1 MEITVSKTALL
12 DKLKSIGRIIQPKN
26 SLPAY
31 DNFLFVV
38 DEFGIIIVTAGEE
51 GGRISTNIDGK
62 SDFTSRSFMANAK
75 TLLDGLKEIPE
86 QPLAITIYEKELVVK
101 YANGKFSIPI
111 EKGDQ
116 YPAMNTDNTA
126 IPFLV
131 SGTDLLYGIRQVQFC
146 SANDELRP
154 VLNGVYFDIGLE
166 YTSFVA
172 TDGTRLA
179 MIENPNSYTRKER
192 AAFILPSKF
201 AKVLSNIVPEDC
213 MQVEISV
220 NQTNILIE
228 FDSYR
233 LICRMIEGR
242 FPNYRAVIPQKQPNR
257 AVLKKTDIVSALKR
271 VSVFCDENSSLVVL
285 KFSLDSLKITAHNL
299 DFCKSAE
306 ETVTLQSGCDIEI
319 GFRSNFLIEMVNN
332 IPSEDIAI
340 TMSDPSQA
348 SLLTRCDEKVKS
360 LTTRSSGNPDFTL
373 EAFYEYLEKF
383 FMKLQNEGETAK
395 SPKDAM
401 SHFARWLTVELKNK
415 KDERRINKS
424 RNAGGTKAVADS
436 PGDSSNPKGS
446 NSDTTGLTG
455 WIDSLSIGR

>member
-360 LTTRSSGNPDFTL
+360 LT
-373 EAFYEYLEKF
+373 YLL
-383 FMKLQNEGETAK
+383 M
-395 SPKDAM
+395 P
-401 SHFARWLTVELKNK
+401 
-415 KDERRINKS
+415 
-424 RNAGGTKAVADS
+424 
-436 PGDSSNPKGS
+436 
-446 NSDTTGLTG
+446 
-455 WIDSLSIGR
+455 LSINY

>member
-31 DNFLFVV
+31 DNFLFIV
-38 DEFGIIIVTAGEE
+38 DEFGIILVTAGEE

-62 SDFTSRSFMANAK
+62 ADFTDRSFMANAK

-86 QPLAITIYEKELVVK
+86 QPLAISIYEKELVVK
-101 YANGKFSIPI
+101 YVNGRFSIPI
-111 EKGDQ
+111 EKGDK

-126 IPFLV
+126 IPLLV

-154 VLNGVYFDIGLE
+154 VLNGVYFDAGLDS
-166 YTSFVA
+166 TSFVA
-172 TDGTRLA
+172 TDGSRLA
-179 MIENPNSYTRKER
+179 MVENPNSYTRKER

-213 MQVEISV
+213 MEVEISV
-220 NQTNILIE
+220 NKTNILIE

-242 FPNYRAVIPQKQPNR
+242 FPNYRSVIPQKQPNC
-257 AVLKKTDIVSALKR
+257 AILKKTDIVSALKR

-285 KFSLDSLKITAHNL
+285 KFSPDSLKITAHNL

-306 ETVTLQSGCDIEI
+306 ETVTLQSGCDLEI
-319 GFRSNFLIEMVNN
+319 GFKSSFLIEMINS

-340 TMSDPSQA
+340 TMSNPSSA
-348 SLLTRCDEKVKS
+348 SIFTRCDEEVRS
-360 LTTRSSGNPDFTL
+360 LT
-373 EAFYEYLEKF
+373 YLL
-383 FMKLQNEGETAK
+383 M
-395 SPKDAM
+395 P
-401 SHFARWLTVELKNK
+401 
-415 KDERRINKS
+415 
-424 RNAGGTKAVADS
+424 
-436 PGDSSNPKGS
+436 
-446 NSDTTGLTG
+446 
-455 WIDSLSIGR
+455 LSINY

>member
-26 SLPAY
+26 SIPAY

-38 DEFGIIIVTAGEE
+38 DEFGIILVTAGEE

-62 SDFTSRSFMANAK
+62 TDFTDRSFMANAK

-86 QPLAITIYEKELVVK
+86 QPLTIHLYEKELVVK
-101 YANGKFSIPI
+101 YANGKFSIPV

-116 YPAMNTDNTA
+116 YPTMSTDNTA
-126 IPFLV
+126 TPLLV
-131 SGTDLLYGIRQVQFC
+131 SGNDLLYGIRQVLFC

-154 VLNGVYFDIGLE
+154 VLNGVYFDIDLDNI
-166 YTSFVA
+166 SFVA

-179 MIENPNSYTRKER
+179 MIENPSAYTRKER

-213 MQVEISV
+213 MEVEISV
-220 NQTNILIE
+220 NQTNILFE

-242 FPNYRAVIPQKQPNR
+242 FPNYRAVLPQKQPNR
-257 AVLKKTDIVSALKR
+257 AVLKRTDIVSALKR
-271 VSVFCDENSSLVVL
+271 VSVFCDENSSLVIL
-285 KFSLDSLKITAHNL
+285 KFCPDSLKITAHNL

-306 ETVTLQSGCDIEI
+306 ETVALRTGCDIEI
-319 GFRSNFLIEMVNN
+319 GFKSSFLIEMINN

-340 TMSDPSQA
+340 TMSDPSKA
-348 SLLTRCDEKVKS
+348 SILTRCDEEVRS
-360 LTTRSSGNPDFTL
+360 LT
-373 EAFYEYLEKF
+373 YLL
-383 FMKLQNEGETAK
+383 M
-395 SPKDAM
+395 P
-401 SHFARWLTVELKNK
+401 
-415 KDERRINKS
+415 
-424 RNAGGTKAVADS
+424 
-436 PGDSSNPKGS
+436 
-446 NSDTTGLTG
+446 
-455 WIDSLSIGR
+455 LSINY